1 MPCDTTAMRRYS
13 RMAGMVELVNVLYV
27 DELPMAL
34 LAIATPFGLSDIG
47 LARFPGITVSLTESP

>member
-1 MPCDTTAMRRYS
+1 
-13 RMAGMVELVNVLYV
+13 MAGMVELVNVLYC

-34 LAIATPFGLSDIG
+34 LAVATPFGLSDIR